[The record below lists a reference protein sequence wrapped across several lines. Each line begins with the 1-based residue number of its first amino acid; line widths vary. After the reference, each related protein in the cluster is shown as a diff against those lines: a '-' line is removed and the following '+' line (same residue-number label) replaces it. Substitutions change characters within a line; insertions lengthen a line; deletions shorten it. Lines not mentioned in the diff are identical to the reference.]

1 MAEQTISLNLGE
13 ICVLA
18 SFKRV
23 KYARIRISPDCA
35 VRASVPWF
43 WSVERAREFIAS
55 HEIWIKKTLEK
66 YENLALKENESEI
79 LGQIYELKFGEKFAD
94 LWNTAPKFSAQN
106 FSGGDTAPKFC
117 ESGASDSAL
126 KFDANFASDTAPSA
140 TPNTNATN
148 ATNATPNEILAQNLA
163 KFNGK
168 IAILE
173 SKIYCANEIEFAKF
187 KKFLALNLY
196 KDLIKLYLP
205 FVQKSVNRLVVRDM
219 KTRWGSC
226 NSAKG
231 YINLSLK
238 LVEKDLRFIHY
249 VVLHEL
255 THLIYAHHRR
265 EFYDFIAGIMPDFK
279 ERINL
284 VKNR

>member
-43 WSVERAREFIAS
+43 WSVKRAQEFIAS

-117 ESGASDSAL
+117 ESGT
-126 KFDANFASDTAPSA
+126 SDTAPSA
-140 TPNTNATN
+140 TPNTNSTN
-148 ATNATPNEILAQNLA
+148 AQSAQSATPNEILAQNLA

-168 IAILE
+168 IAVLE
-173 SKIYCANEIEFAKF
+173 SKIYCVSEIEFAKF

-226 NSAKG
+226 NSTKG

-238 LVEKDLRFIHY
+238 LVEKDLRFVHY